1 MGAYAEAYLSDVV
14 ENQESYS
21 IMLRKHSQIRTQRI
35 LSIFICRV
43 IHGKASMNHRH
54 M

>member
-14 ENQESYS
+14 ENQGKLFD
-21 IMLRKHSQIRTQRI
+21 MLRKHSRIRTQRI

-43 IHGKASMNHRH
+43 IHGKASTNHRH